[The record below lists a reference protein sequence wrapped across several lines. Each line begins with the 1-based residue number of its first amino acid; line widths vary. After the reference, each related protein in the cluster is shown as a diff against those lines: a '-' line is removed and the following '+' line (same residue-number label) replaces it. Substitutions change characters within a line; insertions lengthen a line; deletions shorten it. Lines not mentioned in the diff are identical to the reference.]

1 MVVHRFF
8 LGFLLAFLIVST
20 ALSVPIASVL
30 AFAPALPSPH
40 RALILSSL
48 EQVAPMGYYSSR
60 LESELGRAGYQV
72 SFLADRAVTLDFLT
86 TQLNNYDVVIWR
98 TNLYSF
104 NHVDYWYVGEVAN
117 PTTLAKYASDAAHG
131 WVDWHVGILGVNVG
145 FFQEHFSAH
154 SLANVKLIVLISSY
168 SVWIGGFLVNA
179 GAEAVIMCTDPITL
193 SWGLIDDFTVG
204 LFSALA
210 GGDTVLDSVFNLVAP
225 SSITQPRDP
234 LDSAYIPPFWFVG
247 DGTVIISHS

>member
-1 MVVHRFF
+1 VLLGILFLVEISSPLMMVAATV
-8 LGFLLAFLIVST
+8 
-20 ALSVPIASVL
+20 
-30 AFAPALPSPH
+30 APSRP
-40 RALILSSL
+40 RAVILSSL
-48 EQVAPMGYYSSR
+48 EQVAPMGSYSSR

-117 PTTLAKYASDAAHG
+117 SATLAKYASDVAQG

-145 FFQEHFSAH
+145 FFQKHFSAR
-154 SLANVKLIVLISSY
+154 SLANVKLMVLISSY
-168 SVWIGGFLVNA
+168 SVWIAGFFVNA
-179 GAEAVIMCTDPITL
+179 GAKAVIMCTDQITL

-204 LFSALA
+204 VFSYLA
-210 GGDTVLDSVFNLVAP
+210 GGDTVLDSVFNIVAP
-225 SSITQPRDP
+225 SDVTQPRDP
-234 LDSAYIPPFWFVG
+234 LDYAYVPPFWFSG
-247 DGTVIISHS
+247 NGTLTIA